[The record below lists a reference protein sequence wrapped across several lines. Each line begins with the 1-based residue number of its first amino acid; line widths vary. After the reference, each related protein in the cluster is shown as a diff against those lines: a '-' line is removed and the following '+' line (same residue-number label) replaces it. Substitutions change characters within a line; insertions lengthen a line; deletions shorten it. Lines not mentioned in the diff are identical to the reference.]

1 MQKQNQAVE
10 VNVVPDSTNGHFITN
25 CNVDVVSSD
34 LGIRLI
40 TPTGNG
46 DVVLKTENHS
56 TVKVDTKK
64 PFCSFQQMEV
74 DHYRDIIQKARD

>member
-1 MQKQNQAVE
+1 MQKHNQEVE

-25 CNVDVVSSD
+25 CNVDVVSAD
-34 LGIRLI
+34 LGIRYI

-46 DVVLKTENHS
+46 EVALKTENHS

-74 DHYRDIIQKARD
+74 DHYREIIQKARD

>member
-1 MQKQNQAVE
+1 MQKHNQEVE

-34 LGIRLI
+34 LGIRYI
-40 TPTGNG
+40 VPTGNG
-46 DVVLKTENHS
+46 EVALKTENHS

-74 DHYRDIIQKARD
+74 DHYREIIQKARD